1 MRLPCSTCSC
11 VTRNI
16 STIEHLPLRD
26 LDLKGDREFRPF
38 KTIAENCGDVENDVV
53 ITMVMVMTIIL
64 IFMMMMTVM
73 IDDAGNIC

>member
-1 MRLPCSTCSC
+1 M
-11 VTRNI
+11 TRNI

-26 LDLKGDREFRPF
+26 LDLKSDREFRPVKTIAV